1 MKYGTI
7 KMITLNNLSL
17 DFAGNIIFNNIS
29 IQIKK
34 MIKYTFINAI

>member
-1 MKYGTI
+1 
-7 KMITLNNLSL
+7 MITLNNLSL